1 MMRYTNA
8 NAPADLA
15 TLDDP
20 DARLALL
27 ANLRMT
33 LSETTDAAQAYTM
46 EVLATETDWTDLM
59 AAARDVPTWFINGA
73 QDPTTDLDTIAAYGK
88 AYPWIEIET
97 HADAGWFLLYQK
109 FDILIPRL
117 AAAAHRARS
126 DDG

>member
-97 HADAGWFLLYQK
+97 HADAG
-109 FDILIPRL
+109 
-117 AAAAHRARS
+117 
-126 DDG
+126 